1 MTHGSSPPPIARAVA
16 LGRLA
21 SGVLIDGCV
30 ATDRR
35 PAFAFHTDA
44 ELSTT
49 CISTRFGEINKP
61 RLGLRQPSKHVA
73 IHAYLY
79 VCVHC
84 LPGVRRCL
92 NLVILSPAACLRHK
106 HFQDGGAAV
115 RRSCSLMDGCSCMGA
130 YRLRYLRQIMLQQC
144 SSVAKKAC

>member
-1 MTHGSSPPPIARAVA
+1 MYLNTLRGDQQA
-16 LGRLA
+16 
-21 SGVLIDGCV
+21 
-30 ATDRR
+30 
-35 PAFAFHTDA
+35 
-44 ELSTT
+44 
-49 CISTRFGEINKP
+49 STRSTAAEQACG
-61 RLGLRQPSKHVA
+61 
-73 IHAYLY
+73 HAYLY

-92 NLVILSPAACLRHK
+92 NLVILSPAACLRHR